1 MTEEKKLNFET
12 FEKEYKDIIEF
23 KQITATNYNQL
34 ILYKTFLDQAQD
46 ISKDTKKVLEEKVKV
61 LTEGAQK
68 EVKEADKKV
77 TEYVTNLVKATYEFH
92 KDVTETPNNFDC
104 KVNTLRKILNVVGS
118 QLNAE
123 LIFNLVKVLWID
135 DAGTSCTCNK

>member
-1 MTEEKKLNFET
+1 MAEEKKLNFET
-12 FEKEYKDIIEF
+12 FEKEYKDVIEF

-46 ISKDTKKVLEEKVKV
+46 IDRNTKKALEEKTKV

-68 EVKEADKKV
+68 EVKEADQKI
-77 TEYVTNLVKATYEFH
+77 TEYVTTLVKSIYQFH
-92 KDVTETPNNFDC
+92 HDIVETPSNFD
-104 KVNTLRKILNVVGS
+104 KQVNILRKILNVVGS
-118 QLNAE
+118 NLNAE

-135 DAGTSCTCNK
+135 NAGTFCACDK

>member
-1 MTEEKKLNFET
+1 MAEEKKLNFET

-46 ISKDTKKVLEEKVKV
+46 IDENTKKTLEEKVKV

-92 KDVTETPNNFDC
+92 KDITETPSNFDC

-118 QLNAE
+118 NLNAE

-135 DAGTSCTCNK
+135 DAGTSCACDE

>member
-1 MTEEKKLNFET
+1 MAEEKKLNFET
-12 FEKEYKDIIEF
+12 FEKEHKDVIEF

-34 ILYKTFLDQAQD
+34 ILYKTFLDQAKD
-46 ISKDTKKVLEEKVKV
+46 IDENTKKTLEEKIKV
-61 LTEGAQK
+61 LTQGAQE

-92 KDVTETPNNFDC
+92 KEVIETPSNFD
-104 KVNTLRKILNVVGS
+104 KQVNVLRKLLNVIGS

-135 DAGTSCTCNK
+135 NTGVFCNCDK